1 MTNIDLDIDKELRE
15 AEMYLNNPAESFLDN
30 KKPKKEPP
38 KNDMIKN
45 TQGLDNNSILQDYQR
60 RLKLF
65 NFPDLGEITLSSIPQ
80 EQEKTLKFFDYI
92 IKKKA
97 AENQDFQKYRSQSD
111 SLTKKCELLEFQVSK
126 YEREIKALNEELKKN
141 VSSKKENEIKLNKQ
155 KENYEKQI
163 ASIKNSY
170 TYLTNKINKL
180 TIDKRSIEEK
190 YNKLS
195 EAYTKASKSK
205 IVNNVEIVDY
215 VRQNDIGKSLSR
227 LKGAEKLVEMLKKG
241 YNESFRE
248 LLLEINCLK
257 NFILEM
263 HNDIKSLVD
272 YPVEMNEEIL
282 NMPFLDCVSTV
293 KMTFN
298 KNLYLVRTKLGF
310 NEGENNISD
319 SDEIKITKKPSIKKE
334 DNNKS
339 GEQETID
346 KDFKDIIDS
355 FGNNFDLNQNDKP
368 NEEKDELPQN
378 SKIDDVLNT
387 SLGKEFEVLKNKWT
401 KTLMSIENKGDN
413 E

>member
-227 LKGAEKLVEMLKKG
+227 LKGAEKLVEMLKNG

-401 KTLMSIENKGDN
+401 KTLMSIENKGDI